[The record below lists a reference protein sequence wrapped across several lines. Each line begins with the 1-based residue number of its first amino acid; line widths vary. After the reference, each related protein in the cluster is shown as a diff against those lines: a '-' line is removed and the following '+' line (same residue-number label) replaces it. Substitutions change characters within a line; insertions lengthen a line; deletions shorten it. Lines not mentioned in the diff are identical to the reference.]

1 MASPWRAPFS
11 DSKYGVVL
19 TLLMMQDSWL
29 VNNIKPVN
37 KIITL
42 APFSKTTS
50 KNPNVFLISTVTK
63 WPSMFNLSEIP
74 MITDIDLPLSPM
86 YLF

>member
-1 MASPWRAPFS
+1 MASPWRTPFS

-42 APFSKTTS
+42 AALSKTTS
-50 KNPNVFLISTVTK
+50 KNPKVFLISTVTK
-63 WPSMFNLSEIP
+63 
-74 MITDIDLPLSPM
+74 
-86 YLF
+86 